1 MILKYIYL
9 AIIALLL
16 VFIVANMFRKDKL
29 LYQIDAAL
37 VLIPLVLRLL
47 GDLRPAWV
55 QELKQYLTGA
65 D

>member
-9 AIIALLL
+9 AFFALLL

-47 GDLRPAWV
+47 LI
-55 QELKQYLTGA
+55 K
-65 D
+65 

>member
-37 VLIPLVLRLL
+37 VLIPLLL
-47 GDLRPAWV
+47 QL
-55 QELKQYLTGA
+55 LLIK
-65 D
+65 